1 MTKDISCK
9 EKSQEQLNDEYTD
22 EKFYQ
27 EFPEKIL
34 KCKYCK
40 KKFTTQFDARYCSDK
55 CATKFLFYHNKS
67 DRNLVGKDAR
77 RLKGTGRRKSW

>member
-1 MTKDISCK
+1 MTSPSDCLPKT
-9 EKSQEQLNDEYTD
+9 QEQLNEAYSDEQ
-22 EKFYQ
+22 FYKDY
-27 EFPEKIL
+27 PEKIL

-40 KKFTTQFDARYCSDK
+40 KKFTTPFDARYCSDK